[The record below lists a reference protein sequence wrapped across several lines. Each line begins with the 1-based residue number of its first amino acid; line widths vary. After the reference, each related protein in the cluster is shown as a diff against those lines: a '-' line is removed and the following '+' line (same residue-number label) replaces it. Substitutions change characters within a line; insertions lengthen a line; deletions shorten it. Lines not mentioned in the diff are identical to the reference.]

1 MIWINKSLTE
11 ILSNLVRGMLKV
23 SSSSLM
29 RKKPM
34 MVAMAVAKLNGVK
47 LSLKMSEVPVGELLA

>member
-1 MIWINKSLTE
+1 MICISRSLAE

-34 MVAMAVAKLNGVK
+34 MAAMALVKLNGVI
-47 LSLKMSEVPVGELLA
+47 LSLKISEVPVGELLA

>member
-11 ILSNLVRGMLKV
+11 IFSNLVRGMLKV

-34 MVAMAVAKLNGVK
+34 MVAMAVAKLNGVI

>member
-34 MVAMAVAKLNGVK
+34 TVAMAVAKLNGVI